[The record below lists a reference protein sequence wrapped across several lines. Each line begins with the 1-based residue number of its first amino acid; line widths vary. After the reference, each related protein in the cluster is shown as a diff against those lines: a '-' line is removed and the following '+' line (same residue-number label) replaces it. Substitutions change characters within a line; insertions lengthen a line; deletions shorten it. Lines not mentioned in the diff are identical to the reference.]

1 MLGELTLAI
10 TAKQSVAVLS
20 STIHSYPTQAE
31 VLHKIG
37 DAYMRTKLT
46 PMVKKV
52 FEKWLAWRR

>member
-1 MLGELTLAI
+1 MSI
-10 TAKQSVAVLS
+10 LS

-31 VLHKIG
+31 VLRKIG

-46 PMVKKV
+46 PRVKMI